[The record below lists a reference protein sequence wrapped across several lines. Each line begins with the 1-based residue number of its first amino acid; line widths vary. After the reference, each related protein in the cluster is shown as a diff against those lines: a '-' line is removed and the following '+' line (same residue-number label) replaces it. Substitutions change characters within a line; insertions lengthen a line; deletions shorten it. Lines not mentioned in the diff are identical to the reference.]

1 MASTDTSTA
10 SSQISV
16 APEDH
21 KRTVDDAFLN
31 RLKSLV
37 DRLRLENATLKKSL
51 DVERSEIRAMKALHD
66 SALRNIKTEQKK
78 REEFLEKQLRTV
90 NKSDRLADD
99 NQLGNSRMV
108 ELKKLSTEIQ
118 SLKSANKGLQ
128 EKLKVAQAAECA
140 RAAELRAQ
148 VAKHAALEQ
157 AARRDARAQCHKL
170 LEEIKSKERV
180 IIQLRREAA
189 RTAALQNDQTQRM
202 EGGANE
208 TGRKLRVDQG
218 KEKNNREDL
227 KTDIQHRKE
236 TFYREAPS
244 DEDSAVSSAPPSLS
258 PQPLNDMWS
267 CGQCRSAAERAAAS
281 ARECTRLADAL
292 RDARDQIELME
303 FRLLE
308 LEDAHPDKGARDN
321 LTDSD
326 SGCVS
331 PGSRIKDSA
340 SPELKR
346 MDSGYKSP
354 HAPSSPCNPRR
365 QLGTPHDDF
374 KDDFAKAQV
383 LADILDRNS
392 ETSDSLKSNPVKDH
406 LEQMIL
412 NAASTEDRTCLEQVL
427 MLLYNLQ
434 TLSSSVSEDDCYQ
447 VKPRRICDLKQKSEI
462 DIPSHKTQKAI
473 ATVTPYQQKGYKCE
487 SLESLCSD
495 ERKPSNIL
503 QESGI
508 FEGVETETKCT
519 QTDVNDSF
527 ECSGELNTEIQRLNS
542 IREKLERQGVRNR
555 TLNTKDDGDGLECRC
570 VKLGK
575 KHKQYYERRLK
586 FLEGKISI
594 YEAAEDVKQ
603 AKLAERLQKEF
614 QLENR
619 LQDLESQ
626 LLELQEKYERLE
638 EDCCELEEIENDTR
652 LHWQQLEMDYEL
664 CSAQLRDMTEQR
676 ECSRAQAE
684 RLMAELSKRECSLK
698 ARENELLTR
707 LDKLEKAVPALIAWN
722 VIRAIGAN
730 VGPAEQRTLKCRMIP
745 YSDNTKTF
753 IQQVRQEASKPCGC
767 GTLVAYN
774 NINTEETPSVKLLE
788 QKITKLMAE
797 KKEIES
803 SSEKMKQ
810 RLEQKV
816 KVLEEE
822 LETIRRQMKATECGA
837 AVKKHML
844 EDQIVKI
851 EHEIDKEKENETQPV
866 DPIMGSKLKALL
878 ISEQELKTRIG
889 ELERRETAYLEMLTQ
904 ADDMW
909 AEMEGGYKKKIEESQ
924 VAKTQLK
931 TKVKKLE
938 SERDHWKK
946 CFEPLK
952 KKLKE
957 IEESE
962 SGLRIAL
969 EKAER
974 DANALKTQNTNL
986 VAMFGKADA
995 EAKKSEAALKTLDA
1009 KFKKEVEQLRRLNKQ
1024 MDADFNSHK
1033 ETSKKTELCYLN
1045 DLDCMKKELNRASKN
1060 NQDLEV
1066 TNSELKEEVESLEK
1080 QLALTQK
1087 ALTQCKR
1094 KCDEKIK
1101 TLSHELSIKTEE
1113 LEEMRSESMRQ
1124 SYHASRVEL
1133 QPERTEYID
1142 EGYSV
1147 YTAVPK
1153 KTDYGRMHHSMS
1165 YITSDARCSCPSMRS
1180 QLVSQLIEDLFDRIH
1195 NTVDEDLTRL
1205 CKEIA
1210 PPSGR
1215 EVTVEA
1221 KAKITNYLLM
1231 AISKEL
1237 VRSIGDADA
1246 KTDTEE
1252 WQRAVSS
1259 MTYSVGGYSGG
1270 DSRGEFSSLRLA
1282 GNAGVLHGAA
1292 RLASVSCACA
1302 AARLCAAM
1310 PDIADSVK
1318 LCQEEVLDHGDV
1330 KIMEEQLANAIESI
1344 VNCPSC
1350 ALGTNA
1356 IVWSTDV

>member
-1 MASTDTSTA
+1 MASTDTSTS
-10 SSQISV
+10 SSQVSAV
-16 APEDH
+16 VSEEH
-21 KRTVDDAFLN
+21 KRTVDEAFLN

-37 DRLRLENATLKKSL
+37 ERLRLDNATLKKSL
-51 DVERSEIRAMKALHD
+51 DIERSEVRALKAQHE
-66 SALRNIKTEQKK
+66 STLRNLKTEYKK
-78 REEFLEKQLRTV
+78 KEEFLEKQLRTV
-90 NKSDRLADD
+90 PKPEKVSEEIQSCNRLI
-99 NQLGNSRMV
+99 
-108 ELKKLSTEIQ
+108 EIKKLTTEIQ

-128 EKLKVAQAAECA
+128 EKLKVAQSAECA

-148 VAKHAALEQ
+148 AAKHAALEQ
-157 AARRDARAQCHKL
+157 AARKDARAQCHKL

-189 RTAALQNDQTQRM
+189 RTAASHQNDQTHKM
-202 EGGANE
+202 ECGTSE
-208 TGRKLRVDQG
+208 LSRKLRVDQG
-218 KEKNNREDL
+218 KEKTNREDL

-236 TFYREAPS
+236 TFYREPPS
-244 DEDSAVSSAPPSLS
+244 DEDSAVSSAPASLS

-267 CGQCRSAAERAAAS
+267 CGQCRATAERASAA
-281 ARECTRLADAL
+281 ARECTRLADEL
-292 RDARDQIELME
+292 RDARDQLELME
-303 FRLLE
+303 FRVLE
-308 LEDAHPDKGARDN
+308 LEDAHPNKGARDN

-354 HAPSSPCNPRR
+354 HTPSSPCNIRR
-365 QLGTPHDDF
+365 HLGTPHDDF
-374 KDDFAKAQV
+374 KEDFAKAQV

-392 ETSDSLKSNPVKDH
+392 ENSDSLKSNPVKEH

-412 NAASTEDRTCLEQVL
+412 NAASAEDRSCLEQVL
-427 MLLYNLQ
+427 MLLYNFQ
-434 TLSSSVSEDDCYQ
+434 ALSSSVSEDECYQ
-447 VKPRRICDLKQKSEI
+447 TKPKRICDLKPKSET

-473 ATVTPYQQKGYKCE
+473 ATVTPYQQKGLKCE
-487 SLESLCSD
+487 SLESLCSE
-495 ERKPSNIL
+495 ERKPNNIL

-508 FEGVETETKCT
+508 FEGVETESKST
-519 QTDVNDSF
+519 QTDVNESF
-527 ECSGELNTEIQRLNS
+527 ECTGELNTEIQRLNS

-555 TLNTKDDGDGLECRC
+555 TLTSKDDGDSLECRC

-594 YEAAEDVKQ
+594 YEAAQDVKES
-603 AKLAERLQKEF
+603 KLAQRLQKEF
-614 QLENR
+614 LLENR
-619 LQDLESQ
+619 IQDLESQ
-626 LLELQEKYERLE
+626 LLVLQDKYERLE
-638 EDCCELEEIENDTR
+638 EECCELEEIENDTR

-684 RLMAELSKRECSLK
+684 RLMAELSKRECALK
-698 ARENELLTR
+698 TRENELLTR

-722 VIRAIGAN
+722 VVQTIGASLSS
-730 VGPAEQRTLKCRMIP
+730 GGQRILMNRMCP
-745 YSDNTKTF
+745 YSQDTKAF
-753 IQQVRQEASKPCGC
+753 ISQVKQESHKDQTCGA
-767 GTLVAYN
+767 LVAWN
-774 NINTEETPSVKLLE
+774 DINTSPAPSVMELQQQIRQL
-788 QKITKLMAE
+788 IGE
-797 KKEIES
+797 KKQIE
-803 SSEKMKQ
+803 EQ
-810 RLEQKV
+810 TAQLRNTLEARV
-816 KVLEEE
+816 KDLEEE
-822 LETIRRQMKATECGA
+822 LETAKRQVAATVCGA
-837 AVKKHML
+837 EVKK
-844 EDQIVKI
+844 EKI
-851 EHEIDKEKENETQPV
+851 EEKIQEIEEKIKKEKEDEQLPV
-866 DPIMGSKLKALL
+866 DPAMGSKIRALL
-878 ISEQELKTRIG
+878 ISEQELKNRVA

-909 AEMEGGYKKKIEESQ
+909 AEMEGGYKKKIEDSQ
-924 VAKTQLK
+924 AMETQLK
-931 TKVKKLE
+931 GKVKKLE

-946 CFEPLK
+946 SLEPLK

-957 IEESE
+957 VEESE
-962 SGLRIAL
+962 SGMRVAL

-974 DANALKTQNTNL
+974 DTQVLKTQNSNL
-986 VAMFGKADA
+986 AAMFSKADA
-995 EAKKSEAALKTLDA
+995 EAKKSEAAFKTLDA
-1009 KFKKEVEQLRRLNKQ
+1009 KFKKEIEQLRKVNRQLDDDLKSQ
-1024 MDADFNSHK
+1024 K
-1033 ETSKKTELCYLN
+1033 EFSKKTEMTFMG
-1045 DLDCMKKELNRASKN
+1045 DLECIRRELNRTCKN
-1060 NQDLEV
+1060 NQELEV

-1094 KCDEKIK
+1094 KCDEKLK
-1101 TLSHELSIKTEE
+1101 TISHELSIKTEE

-1124 SYHASRVEL
+1124 TYHASRVEL
-1133 QPERTEYID
+1133 KPERTEYVD
-1142 EGYSV
+1142 EGYSI

-1153 KTDYGRMHHSMS
+1153 KVDYGRMHHSMS
-1165 YITSDARCSCPSMRS
+1165 YITSDSRCSCPSMRS
-1180 QLVSQLIEDLFDRIH
+1180 QLVSQLIEDLFERIH
-1195 NTVDEDLTRL
+1195 NTVDDDLTKL
-1205 CKEIA
+1205 CEEIS
-1210 PPSGR
+1210 PLGR
-1215 EVTVEA
+1215 DVTVET

-1259 MTYSVGGYSGG
+1259 VTYASGG
-1270 DSRGEFSSLRLA
+1270 SSASDAGAA
-1282 GNAGVLHGAA
+1282 GNAGVVRGAA
-1292 RLASVSCACA
+1292 RLASVACACA
-1302 AARLCAAM
+1302 AARLCAAL
-1310 PDIADSVK
+1310 PSLADAVNV
-1318 LCQEEVLDHGDV
+1318 CQQEVLDHGDV

>member
-1 MASTDTSTA
+1 MASTDTSTT
-10 SSQISV
+10 SSQISAV
-16 APEDH
+16 AAEEH
-21 KRTVDDAFLN
+21 KRTVDEAFLN
-31 RLKSLV
+31 KMKGLV
-37 DRLRLENATLKKSL
+37 ERLRLENATLKKSL
-51 DVERSEIRAMKALHD
+51 DIERSEVRALKARNE
-66 SALRNIKTEQKK
+66 STLRNLKTEHRKK
-78 REEFLEKQLRTV
+78 EEFLEKQLRTPRTD
-90 NKSDRLADD
+90 KPSD
-99 NQLGNSRMV
+99 NVQLNESKLV
-108 ELKKLSTEIQ
+108 ELKKLTIEIQ

-148 VAKHAALEQ
+148 AAKHSALEQ

-180 IIQLRREAA
+180 ILQLKREAA
-189 RTAALQNDQTQRM
+189 RTTVLQQNDQTQRM
-202 EGGANE
+202 DCGANE
-208 TGRKLRVDQG
+208 LGRKLRVDQEKG
-218 KEKNNREDL
+218 KTNRENL

-244 DEDSAVSSAPPSLS
+244 DEDSAVSSAPASLS
-258 PQPLNDMWS
+258 PQPLSDMWS
-267 CGQCRSAAERAAAS
+267 CGQCRSSAERASSA

-292 RDARDQIELME
+292 RDARDQLELME

-308 LEDAHPDKGARDN
+308 LEDAHPDKGPRDN

-365 QLGTPHDDF
+365 HLGTPHDDF
-374 KDDFAKAQV
+374 KEDFARAQV
-383 LADILDRNS
+383 LADILDKNS
-392 ETSDSLKSNPVKDH
+392 ETTNDSLKSNPVKEH

-412 NAASTEDRTCLEQVL
+412 NAASAEDRACLEQVL

-434 TLSSSVSEDDCYQ
+434 ALSSSVSEDECFQ
-447 VKPRRICDLKQKSEI
+447 AKPRKICDLRNKL
-462 DIPSHKTQKAI
+462 DTDKTQKAI

-487 SLESLCSD
+487 SLESLCSE
-495 ERKPSNIL
+495 ERKPSNVL

-508 FEGVETETKCT
+508 FEGVETESKST
-519 QTDVNDSF
+519 QTDVNESF

-555 TLNTKDDGDGLECRC
+555 TLSTKEDGDGLECRC

-594 YEAAEDVKQ
+594 YEAAQDVKE
-603 AKLAERLQKEF
+603 AKLAQRLQKEF
-614 QLENR
+614 LLENR
-619 LQDLESQ
+619 IQELESQ
-626 LLELQEKYERLE
+626 LSELQDKYERLE

-684 RLMAELSKRECSLK
+684 RLMAELTSKELALK
-698 ARENELLTR
+698 ARERDLLTR
-707 LDKLEKAVPALIAWN
+707 LRKLEKAVPALIAWN
-722 VIRAIGAN
+722 VVQALGAELPFGGKTCLLYRMGGYSEN
-730 VGPAEQRTLKCRMIP
+730 TRGFLAEMRRESEEQKKAGALTVYANPKVLQQTSAREEELQKQVTKLICERRT
-745 YSDNTKTF
+745 
-753 IQQVRQEASKPCGC
+753 VE
-767 GTLVAYN
+767 
-774 NINTEETPSVKLLE
+774 EET
-788 QKITKLMAE
+788 QKIKQKLEA
-797 KKEIES
+797 
-803 SSEKMKQ
+803 
-810 RLEQKV
+810 KV
-816 KVLEEE
+816 AQLEEE
-822 LETIRRQMKATECGA
+822 LETSRRQIKA
-837 AVKKHML
+837 AVSGGQVKK
-844 EDQIVKI
+844 ERIEEKI
-851 EHEIDKEKENETQPV
+851 ASIETELGKSKQSKEAANTPA
-866 DPIMGSKLKALL
+866 DAAMGMKIRALQL
-878 ISEQELKTRIG
+878 SEQELKSRVA
-889 ELERRETAYLEMLTQ
+889 ELERREAAYLEMLTQ

-909 AEMEGGYKKKIEESQ
+909 AEMEGGYKKKIQDSQFVES
-924 VAKTQLK
+924 TLK
-931 TKVKKLE
+931 GKLKKVE
-938 SERDHWKK
+938 SERDMYKQNI
-946 CFEPLK
+946 EPLK
-952 KKLKE
+952 KKLRTA
-957 IEESE
+957 EESE
-962 SGLRIAL
+962 SGIRIAL
-969 EKAER
+969 EKANR
-974 DANALKTQNTNL
+974 DGVMLSEKNKSLSIDLK
-986 VAMFGKADA
+986 KAEE
-995 EAKKSEAALKTLDA
+995 EAKKAELAFKALEA
-1009 KFKKEVEQLRRLNKQ
+1009 KFKKELEQLRKVNRQLDEEVKVQ
-1024 MDADFNSHK
+1024 QQTVMRTEVCFMGDL
-1033 ETSKKTELCYLN
+1033 ETIR
-1045 DLDCMKKELNRASKN
+1045 KELTRANKC

-1113 LEEMRSESMRQ
+1113 LEELRSETMRQ
-1124 SYHASRVEL
+1124 SFHASRVEL
-1133 QPERTEYID
+1133 KPDRTEYID

-1165 YITSDARCSCPSMRS
+1165 YITSESRCSCPSMRS
-1180 QLVSQLIEDLFDRIH
+1180 QLVGQLIEDLFERVH
-1195 NTVDEDLTRL
+1195 NTVDDDLTRL
-1205 CKEIA
+1205 CNDINLI
-1210 PPSGR
+1210 SSR
-1215 EVTVEA
+1215 EVTA
-1221 KAKITNYLLM
+1221 DTKAKITNYLLM

-1252 WQRAVSS
+1252 WQRAASS
-1259 MTYSVGGYSGG
+1259 MSYGAGG
-1270 DSRGEFSSLRLA
+1270 LAAAAAAA
-1282 GNAGVLHGAA
+1282 GNAGVVAGAA

-1302 AARLCAAM
+1302 AARLAAQR
-1310 PDIADSVK
+1310 PDLAAAVK

>member
-1 MASTDTSTA
+1 MD
-10 SSQISV
+10 
-16 APEDH
+16 
-21 KRTVDDAFLN
+21 
-31 RLKSLV
+31 
-37 DRLRLENATLKKSL
+37 
-51 DVERSEIRAMKALHD
+51 
-66 SALRNIKTEQKK
+66 
-78 REEFLEKQLRTV
+78 
-90 NKSDRLADD
+90 
-99 NQLGNSRMV
+99 
-108 ELKKLSTEIQ
+108 
-118 SLKSANKGLQ
+118 
-128 EKLKVAQAAECA
+128 C
-140 RAAELRAQ
+140 
-148 VAKHAALEQ
+148 
-157 AARRDARAQCHKL
+157 
-170 LEEIKSKERV
+170 
-180 IIQLRREAA
+180 
-189 RTAALQNDQTQRM
+189 
-202 EGGANE
+202 GANE
-208 TGRKLRVDQG
+208 LGRKLRIDQG
-218 KEKNNREDL
+218 KDKSNREDL

-244 DEDSAVSSAPPSLS
+244 DEDSAVSSAPASLS

-267 CGQCRSAAERAAAS
+267 CGQCRSSAERASAA

-292 RDARDQIELME
+292 RDARDQLELME

-365 QLGTPHDDF
+365 HLGTPHDDF
-374 KDDFAKAQV
+374 KEDFARAQV
-383 LADILDRNS
+383 LADILDKNS
-392 ETSDSLKSNPVKDH
+392 ETTSDSLKSNPVKEH

-412 NAASTEDRTCLEQVL
+412 NAASAEDRACLEQVL

-434 TLSSSVSEDDCYQ
+434 ALSSSVSEDECYQ
-447 VKPRRICDLKQKSEI
+447 AKPRKICDLRFKQET
-462 DIPSHKTQKAI
+462 DISQKTQKAI

-487 SLESLCSD
+487 SLESLCSE

-508 FEGVETETKCT
+508 FEGVETESKST

-555 TLNTKDDGDGLECRC
+555 TLSTKEDGDGLECRC

-594 YEAAEDVKQ
+594 YEAAQDIKE
-603 AKLAERLQKEF
+603 AKLAQRLQKEF
-614 QLENR
+614 LLENR
-619 LQDLESQ
+619 IQELESQ
-626 LLELQEKYERLE
+626 LSELQDKYERLE

-684 RLMAELSKRECSLK
+684 RLMGELKNREVALR

-707 LDKLEKAVPALIAWN
+707 LEKLEKAVPALIAWN
-722 VIRAIGAN
+722 VVQVVGGDLSHGGKRALMNRMSGYSQDTREVINQIRKEKQQHERCGA
-730 VGPAEQRTLKCRMIP
+730 
-745 YSDNTKTF
+745 
-753 IQQVRQEASKPCGC
+753 
-767 GTLVAYN
+767 LVAWN
-774 NINTEETPSVKLLE
+774 DIRCCTTSTVKELE
-788 QKITKLMAE
+788 QQITKLIAE
-797 KKEIES
+797 KHQIESRTKEIKEQL
-803 SSEKMKQ
+803 EKRIK
-810 RLEQKV
+810 E
-816 KVLEEE
+816 LEEE
-822 LETIRRQMKATECGA
+822 LETTQRQMTAAVCGA
-837 AVKKHML
+837 ECKK
-844 EDQIVKI
+844 EKI
-851 EHEIDKEKENETQPV
+851 EEQINEIEKQMRGESENENDEPA
-866 DPIMGSKLKALL
+866 DLEMGSKIRMLLENEQDLKNRV
-878 ISEQELKTRIG
+878 S
-889 ELERRETAYLEMLTQ
+889 ELERREAAYLEMLTQ

-909 AEMEGGYKKKIEESQ
+909 AEMEGGYKKKIQESQ
-924 VAKTQLK
+924 STETQLK
-931 TKVKKLE
+931 GKVKKLE
-938 SERDHWKK
+938 TERDQWKK
-946 CFEPLK
+946 CIEPMK
-952 KKLKE
+952 RKLRE
-957 IEESE
+957 VEESE

-974 DANALKTQNTNL
+974 DAKSLKEQNTNL
-986 VAMFGKADA
+986 VDLYSKADA
-995 EAKKSEAALKTLDA
+995 ESRKSEAALRVLDM
-1009 KFKKEVEQLRRLNKQ
+1009 KFKKEIDQLRKVNKSL
-1024 MDADFNSHK
+1024 DEDLKAHK
-1033 ETSKKTELCYLN
+1033 ETSKKTEMGFLG
-1045 DLDCMKKELNRASKN
+1045 DLESIRKELTRACKN
-1060 NQDLEV
+1060 SQDLEV

-1113 LEEMRSESMRQ
+1113 LEELRSETMRQ
-1124 SYHASRVEL
+1124 SFHASRVEL
-1133 QPERTEYID
+1133 KPDRTEYID

-1165 YITSDARCSCPSMRS
+1165 YITSESRCSCPSMRS
-1180 QLVSQLIEDLFDRIH
+1180 QLVGQLIEDLFERVH
-1195 NTVDEDLTRL
+1195 NTVDDDLSRL
-1205 CKEIA
+1205 CNEI
-1210 PPSGR
+1210 SLSNSR
-1215 EVTVEA
+1215 DVNVET

-1252 WQRAVSS
+1252 WQRAASS
-1259 MTYSVGGYSGG
+1259 MSYSVPAYCSNTM
-1270 DSRGEFSSLRLA
+1270 SA
-1282 GNAGVLHGAA
+1282 VGNERVVAGAA
-1292 RLASVSCACA
+1292 RLASVTCACA
-1302 AARLCAAM
+1302 AARLAAAR
-1310 PDIADSVK
+1310 PDLAHAVK

>member
-1 MASTDTSTA
+1 MASTDTST
-10 SSQISV
+10 SSTITAV
-16 APEDH
+16 AEDH
-21 KRTVDDAFLN
+21 KRIVDEAFLN
-31 RLKSLV
+31 KLKGLV
-37 DRLRLENATLKKSL
+37 ERLRLDNATLKKSL
-51 DVERSEIRAMKALHD
+51 DVERSEVRALKARHESTIRNL
-66 SALRNIKTEQKK
+66 KTEFKK
-78 REEFLEKQLRTV
+78 KEDYLEKQLRTGTKPDT
-90 NKSDRLADD
+90 NYGT
-99 NQLGNSRMV
+99 NIGNSKLV
-108 ELKKLSTEIQ
+108 ELKRLATEIQ

-148 VAKHAALEQ
+148 VAKHTALEQ

-189 RTAALQNDQTQRM
+189 KAATQQSDQAQRM
-202 EGGANE
+202 ECGTTE
-208 TGRKLRVDQG
+208 ICRKLRGDQG
-218 KEKNNREDL
+218 KDKSNREDL

-244 DEDSAVSSAPPSLS
+244 DEDSAVSSAPASLS

-267 CGQCRSAAERAAAS
+267 CGQCRSAGERAAAA

-292 RDARDQIELME
+292 RDARDQLELME

-308 LEDAHPDKGARDN
+308 LEDAGADKGVRDN

-365 QLGTPHDDF
+365 HLTTPHDDF
-374 KDDFAKAQV
+374 KEDFAKAQV

-412 NAASTEDRTCLEQVL
+412 NAASAEDRTCLEQVL
-427 MLLYNLQ
+427 MLLYNFQ
-434 TLSSSVSEDDCYQ
+434 ALSSSVSEDECYQ
-447 VKPRRICDLKQKSEI
+447 TKPKRICDLRLKSET
-462 DIPSHKTQKAI
+462 DILLHKTQKAI

-487 SLESLCSD
+487 SLESLCSE
-495 ERKPSNIL
+495 ERKPNNIL

-508 FEGVETETKCT
+508 FEGIETESKST

-527 ECSGELNTEIQRLNS
+527 ECTGELNTEIQRLNS

-555 TLNTKDDGDGLECRC
+555 TLSTKDDGEGLECSC

-594 YEAAEDVKQ
+594 YEAAQDVKE
-603 AKLAERLQKEF
+603 AKLAQRLQKEF
-614 QLENR
+614 LLENR
-619 LQDLESQ
+619 IQELESQ
-626 LLELQEKYERLE
+626 LTELQDKYERLE
-638 EDCCELEEIENDTR
+638 EECCELEEIENDTR

-664 CSAQLRDMTEQR
+664 CTAQLRDMTEQR

-684 RLMAELSKRECSLK
+684 RLIAELNSREAALK
-698 ARENELLTR
+698 AKENEILAR
-707 LDKLEKAVPALIAWN
+707 LHGLEKAVPALIVWNVMQALGGQFSAGGQRVLLTRMGPFGQDTKSAIAHIRQAKNSGGCNAIVAWN
-722 VIRAIGAN
+722 DMNVSQAPNVRAL
-730 VGPAEQRTLKCRMIP
+730 E
-745 YSDNTKTF
+745 
-753 IQQVRQEASKPCGC
+753 QQVS
-767 GTLVAYN
+767 N
-774 NINTEETPSVKLLE
+774 LL
-788 QKITKLMAE
+788 
-797 KKEIES
+797 
-803 SSEKMKQ
+803 SEKRQIETQTTQIKKSLEARVKQ
-810 RLEQKV
+810 
-816 KVLEEE
+816 LEEE
-822 LETIRRQMKATECGA
+822 LETARRQVAAAMCGA
-837 AVKKHML
+837 EVKK
-844 EDQIVKI
+844 DKI
-851 EHEIDKEKENETQPV
+851 EQKIVELEKKIRNEKEDEQLPA
-866 DPIMGSKLKALL
+866 DPLIAAKLRALVQ
-878 ISEQELKTRIG
+878 SEQELKNRIS

-924 VAKTQLK
+924 ATETQLK
-931 TKVKKLE
+931 GKVKKLE
-938 SERDHWKK
+938 SERDQWKK
-946 CFEPLK
+946 CIEPLK
-952 KKLKE
+952 KKLRE

-962 SGLRIAL
+962 SGMRIAL

-974 DANALKTQNTNL
+974 DTITLKAQNTNL
-986 VAMFGKADA
+986 VAMYGKADA
-995 EAKKSEAALKTLDA
+995 EAKKSEAAFKALDA
-1009 KFKKEVEQLRRLNKQ
+1009 KFKKEIEQLRKMNKQ
-1024 MDADFNSHK
+1024 LDEDLKSHR
-1033 ETSKKTELCYLN
+1033 ELSKKTEVSFMG
-1045 DLDCMKKELNRASKN
+1045 DLEVIRKELTRACKN
-1060 NQDLEV
+1060 NQEMEV

-1101 TLSHELSIKTEE
+1101 TISHELSIKTEE
-1113 LEEMRSESMRQ
+1113 LEELRSETIRQ
-1124 SYHASRVEL
+1124 SYHASRIDL
-1133 QPERTEYID
+1133 KPERTEYVD
-1142 EGYSV
+1142 EGYSI

-1153 KTDYGRMHHSMS
+1153 KTDYSRMHHSMS
-1165 YITSDARCSCPSMRS
+1165 YITSETRCSCPSMRN
-1180 QLVSQLIEDLFDRIH
+1180 QLVSQLIDDLFDRIH
-1195 NTVDEDLTRL
+1195 NSVDEDLTRL
-1205 CKEIA
+1205 CKEIMPA
-1210 PPSGR
+1210 KG
-1215 EVTVEA
+1215 EVTTET
-1221 KAKITNYLLM
+1221 KSKITNYLLM

-1237 VRSIGDADA
+1237 IRSIGDADA

-1259 MTYSVGGYSGG
+1259 MAYSYSTDGRS
-1270 DSRGEFSSLRLA
+1270 DWSVRLCA
-1282 GNAGVLHGAA
+1282 EGNAGVLAGAA

-1302 AARLCAAM
+1302 AARLCAAA
-1310 PDIADSVK
+1310 PDLADSVK
-1318 LCQEEVLDHGDV
+1318 SCQEEVLDHGDV

>member
-1 MASTDTSTA
+1 MASTDTSTT
-10 SSQISV
+10 SSQISAV
-16 APEDH
+16 AAEEH
-21 KRTVDDAFLN
+21 KRTVDEAFLN
-31 RLKSLV
+31 KMKGLV
-37 DRLRLENATLKKSL
+37 ERLRLENATLKKSL
-51 DVERSEIRAMKALHD
+51 DIERSEVRALKARNE
-66 SALRNIKTEQKK
+66 STLRYLKTEHRKK
-78 REEFLEKQLRTV
+78 EEFLEKQLRTPRTD
-90 NKSDRLADD
+90 KPSD
-99 NQLGNSRMV
+99 NVQLNESKLI
-108 ELKKLSTEIQ
+108 ELKKLTIEIQ

-148 VAKHAALEQ
+148 AAKHSALEQ

-180 IIQLRREAA
+180 ILQLKREAA
-189 RTAALQNDQTQRM
+189 RTTASQQNDQTQRM
-202 EGGANE
+202 DCGANE
-208 TGRKLRVDQG
+208 LGRKLRVDQEKG
-218 KEKNNREDL
+218 KTNRENL

-244 DEDSAVSSAPPSLS
+244 DEDSAVSSAPASLS
-258 PQPLNDMWS
+258 PQPLSDMWS
-267 CGQCRSAAERAAAS
+267 CGQCRSSAERASSA

-292 RDARDQIELME
+292 RDARDQLELME

-365 QLGTPHDDF
+365 HLGTPHDDF
-374 KDDFAKAQV
+374 KEDFARAQV
-383 LADILDRNS
+383 LADILDKNS
-392 ETSDSLKSNPVKDH
+392 ETTNDSLKSNPVKEH

-412 NAASTEDRTCLEQVL
+412 NAASAEDRACLEQVL

-434 TLSSSVSEDDCYQ
+434 ALSSSVSEDECFQ
-447 VKPRRICDLKQKSEI
+447 AKPRKICDLRFKQ
-462 DIPSHKTQKAI
+462 DTDKTQKAI

-487 SLESLCSD
+487 SLESLCSE
-495 ERKPSNIL
+495 ERKPSNVL

-508 FEGVETETKCT
+508 FEGVETESKCT

-555 TLNTKDDGDGLECRC
+555 TLSTKEDGDGLECRC

-594 YEAAEDVKQ
+594 YEAAQDVKE
-603 AKLAERLQKEF
+603 AKLAQRLQKEF
-614 QLENR
+614 LLENR
-619 LQDLESQ
+619 IQELESQ
-626 LLELQEKYERLE
+626 LSELQEKYERLE

-676 ECSRAQAE
+676 ELSRAQAE
-684 RLMAELSKRECSLK
+684 RMISELAHKELILK
-698 ARENELLTR
+698 AREKDLLTR
-707 LDKLEKAVPALIAWN
+707 LNKLEKAVPALIAWN
-722 VIRAIGAN
+722 VVNVLGAELTFGGKACLMNRMGGYTENTRAF
-730 VGPAEQRTLKCRMIP
+730 L
-745 YSDNTKTF
+745 
-753 IQQVRQEASKPCGC
+753 
-767 GTLVAYN
+767 
-774 NINTEETPSVKLLE
+774 
-788 QKITKLMAE
+788 
-797 KKEIES
+797 
-803 SSEKMKQ
+803 EKMRRESEEHKRLGAITVYTPNAPIIKQ
-810 RLEQKV
+810 TSPREEALQKQVAMLIGERRTVEEQTQEMKRKLEAKV
-816 KVLEEE
+816 KKLEEE
-822 LETIRRQMKATECGA
+822 LETSKRQLLATICGA
-837 AVKKHML
+837 DVKKERIEEKIASL
-844 EDQIVKI
+844 ESELGRSRQQQQDSGKEPAGKTMDLKI
-851 EHEIDKEKENETQPV
+851 
-866 DPIMGSKLKALL
+866 KALQ
-878 ISEQELKTRIG
+878 ISEQELKNRVS

-909 AEMEGGYKKKIEESQ
+909 AEMEGGYKKKIQESQ
-924 VAKTQLK
+924 FLETTLK
-931 TKVKKLE
+931 TMLKKLE
-938 SERDHWKK
+938 GERDQFKQHL
-946 CFEPLK
+946 EPLK
-952 KKLKE
+952 KKLRLSQE
-957 IEESE
+957 TE

-969 EKAER
+969 EKAGR
-974 DANALKTQNTNL
+974 DGQTLASKNLALQKDL
-986 VAMFGKADA
+986 KRVEE
-995 EAKKSEAALKTLDA
+995 EAKKTEAAFKDLDK
-1009 KFKKEVEQLRRLNKQ
+1009 KFKKELEQLRKMNKELDKEVKVQ
-1024 MDADFNSHK
+1024 K
-1033 ETSKKTELCYLN
+1033 ETVMRTEICYMG
-1045 DLDCMKKELNRASKN
+1045 DLDTIRKELTRTNKC

-1113 LEEMRSESMRQ
+1113 LEELRSETMRQ
-1124 SYHASRVEL
+1124 SFHASRVEL
-1133 QPERTEYID
+1133 KPDRTEYID

-1165 YITSDARCSCPSMRS
+1165 YITSEPRCSCPSMRS
-1180 QLVSQLIEDLFDRIH
+1180 QLVGQLIEDLFERVH
-1195 NTVDEDLTRL
+1195 NTVDDDLTRL
-1205 CKEIA
+1205 CNDINLI
-1210 PPSGR
+1210 SSR
-1215 EVTVEA
+1215 EVTAET

-1252 WQRAVSS
+1252 WQRAASS
-1259 MTYSVGGYSGG
+1259 MSYGAAGLASTAAA
-1270 DSRGEFSSLRLA
+1270 A
-1282 GNAGVLHGAA
+1282 GNAGVVAGAA

-1302 AARLCAAM
+1302 AARLAATR
-1310 PDIADSVK
+1310 PDLAAAVK
-1318 LCQEEVLDHGDV
+1318 MCQEEVLDHGDV

>member
-1 MASTDTSTA
+1 MASTDTSTT
-10 SSQISV
+10 SSQISAV
-16 APEDH
+16 ANEEH
-21 KRTVDDAFLN
+21 KRTVDEAFLN
-31 RLKSLV
+31 KMKGLV
-37 DRLRLENATLKKSL
+37 ERLRLENATLKKSL
-51 DVERSEIRAMKALHD
+51 DIERSEVRALKARNE
-66 SALRNIKTEQKK
+66 STLRNLKTEHRKK
-78 REEFLEKQLRTV
+78 EEFLEKQLRTAKPDKTSDSAQSLD
-90 NKSDRLADD
+90 NKVL
-99 NQLGNSRMV
+99 
-108 ELKKLSTEIQ
+108 EIKKLTIEIQ

-148 VAKHAALEQ
+148 AAKHSALEQ

-180 IIQLRREAA
+180 ILQLKREAA
-189 RTAALQNDQTQRM
+189 RMAVIQQNEQTQRM
-202 EGGANE
+202 DCGANE
-208 TGRKLRVDQG
+208 LGRKLRVDQEKG
-218 KEKNNREDL
+218 KTNREDL

-244 DEDSAVSSAPPSLS
+244 DEDSAVSSAPASLS

-267 CGQCRSAAERAAAS
+267 CGQCRSSAERASAA

-292 RDARDQIELME
+292 RDARDQLELME

-308 LEDAHPDKGARDN
+308 LEDAHPDKGPRDN
-321 LTDSD
+321 LTDTD

-365 QLGTPHDDF
+365 HLGTPHDDF
-374 KDDFAKAQV
+374 KEDFARAQV
-383 LADILDRNS
+383 LADILDKNS
-392 ETSDSLKSNPVKDH
+392 EATSDSLKSNPVKEH

-412 NAASTEDRTCLEQVL
+412 NAASAEDRACLEQVL

-434 TLSSSVSEDDCYQ
+434 TLSSSVSEDECYQ
-447 VKPRRICDLKQKSEI
+447 VKPKKICDLRFKQET
-462 DIPSHKTQKAI
+462 DKTHKAI

-487 SLESLCSD
+487 SLESLCSE

-508 FEGVETETKCT
+508 FEGVETESKST
-519 QTDVNDSF
+519 QTDVNESF

-555 TLNTKDDGDGLECRC
+555 TLSTKEDGDGLECRC

-594 YEAAEDVKQ
+594 YEAAQDVKE
-603 AKLAERLQKEF
+603 AKLAQRLQKEF
-614 QLENR
+614 LLENR
-619 LQDLESQ
+619 IQELETQLSELQD
-626 LLELQEKYERLE
+626 KYERLE

-676 ECSRAQAE
+676 ECSRSQAE
-684 RLMAELSKRECSLK
+684 RLMAELTNRECTLK
-698 ARENELLTR
+698 ARENELRSR
-707 LDKLEKAVPALIAWN
+707 LEKLERAVPALIAWN
-722 VIRAIGAN
+722 VVQAVGADLSCGGKRALI
-730 VGPAEQRTLKCRMIP
+730 TRMSG
-745 YSDNTKTF
+745 YGEDTRKAV
-753 IQQVRQEASKPCGC
+753 QQIRQECRQFGTRCGA
-767 GTLVAYN
+767 LVAWN
-774 NINTEETPSVKLLE
+774 DIATGSTPTEQELQKQVNKLLTEKKRIEGQTEETKKKLE
-788 QKITKLMAE
+788 MRVQE
-797 KKEIES
+797 
-803 SSEKMKQ
+803 
-810 RLEQKV
+810 
-816 KVLEEE
+816 LEEE
-822 LETIRRQMKATECGA
+822 LETAKRQIAATVCGGEA
-837 AVKKHML
+837 KK
-844 EDQIVKI
+844 EKI
-851 EHEIDKEKENETQPV
+851 EEQISDLEVQLRKDQETGKQPA
-866 DPIMGSKLKALL
+866 DPAMGTKIRALL
-878 ISEQELKTRIG
+878 ISEQELKNRVS
-889 ELERRETAYLEMLTQ
+889 ELERREAAYLEMLTQ

-909 AEMEGGYKKKIEESQ
+909 AEMEGGYKKRIQESQ
-924 VAKTQLK
+924 TMEATLK
-931 TKVKKLE
+931 NKVQKVE
-938 SERDHWKK
+938 TERDHYRR

-957 IEESE
+957 VEESE
-962 SGLRIAL
+962 SGMRIAL

-974 DANALKTQNTNL
+974 DAKHLKDQNTTL
-986 VAMFGKADA
+986 HSELKKA
-995 EAKKSEAALKTLDA
+995 EAEVRKSETAFKTLDA
-1009 KFKKEVEQLRRLNKQ
+1009 KFKKEIEHLRKLNKNL
-1024 MDADFNSHK
+1024 DTDLKSHK
-1033 ETSKKTELCYLN
+1033 ESAKRSEKN
-1045 DLDCMKKELNRASKN
+1045 FIGDLESIRKELARAYKN
-1060 NQDLEV
+1060 NQELEV

-1094 KCDEKIK
+1094 KCDEKVK

-1124 SYHASRVEL
+1124 SFHASRVEL
-1133 QPERTEYID
+1133 KPDRTEYID

-1165 YITSDARCSCPSMRS
+1165 YITSESRCSCPAMRT
-1180 QLVSQLIEDLFDRIH
+1180 QLVGQLIEDLFERVH
-1195 NTVDEDLTRL
+1195 NTVDDDLTRL
-1205 CKEIA
+1205 CNDI
-1210 PPSGR
+1210 SLIHSR
-1215 EVTVEA
+1215 EVNAET

-1252 WQRAVSS
+1252 WRCGASPLSQASAQLSCPAPRASNA
-1259 MTYSVGGYSGG
+1259 SV
-1270 DSRGEFSSLRLA
+1270 LA
-1282 GNAGVLHGAA
+1282 GAE

-1302 AARLCAAM
+1302 AARLAARR
-1310 PDIADSVK
+1310 PDLASAVK
-1318 LCQEEVLDHGDV
+1318 RCQEEVLDHGDV

>member
-1 MASTDTSTA
+1 MAA
-10 SSQISV
+10 
-16 APEDH
+16 ENH
-21 KRTVDDAFLN
+21 KRTVDEAFLN
-31 RLKSLV
+31 KLKGLV
-37 DRLRLENATLKKSL
+37 ERLRLDNATLKKSL
-51 DVERSEIRAMKALHD
+51 DVERSEVRALKARHD
-66 SALRNIKTEQKK
+66 STLRNLKTEFRKK
-78 REEFLEKQLRTV
+78 EEFLDKQLRTV
-90 NKSDRLADD
+90 KPDRLSEDA
-99 NQLGNSRMV
+99 QSNSRLV
-108 ELKKLSTEIQ
+108 DIKKLTTEIQ

-128 EKLKVAQAAECA
+128 EKLKVAQAAESA

-148 VAKHAALEQ
+148 VARHAAMER
-157 AARRDARAQCHKL
+157 AARHDSRAHCHQL

-180 IIQLRREAA
+180 IIQLKRTSASAA
-189 RTAALQNDQTQRM
+189 HHTDQAQRM
-202 EGGANE
+202 ECGSNE
-208 TGRKLRVDQG
+208 LSRKLRVDQG
-218 KEKNNREDL
+218 KEKSNREGL

-244 DEDSAVSSAPPSLS
+244 DEDSAVSSAPASLS
-258 PQPLNDMWS
+258 PQPLTDMWS
-267 CGQCRSAAERAAAS
+267 CGNCRVTAERANAS
-281 ARECTRLADAL
+281 VRECSRLADAL

-365 QLGTPHDDF
+365 HLGTSHDDF
-374 KDDFAKAQV
+374 KEDFAKAQV

-392 ETSDSLKSNPVKDH
+392 ETSDSLKSNPVKEH

-412 NAASTEDRTCLEQVL
+412 NAASAEDRSCLEQVM

-434 TLSSSVSEDDCYQ
+434 ALSSSVSEDECFQ
-447 VKPRRICDLKQKSEI
+447 AKPRRICDLRTKLET
-462 DIPSHKTQKAI
+462 DIPSHKTHKAI

-487 SLESLCSD
+487 SLESLCGD
-495 ERKPSNIL
+495 DRKPISVL

-508 FEGVETETKCT
+508 FEGVETETKET
-519 QTDVNDSF
+519 QTEVNESF

-542 IREKLERQGVRNR
+542 IREKLERQGVRHK
-555 TLNTKDDGDGLECRC
+555 TLSPKEDSEGLECRC

-594 YEAAEDVKQ
+594 YEAAQDVKE
-603 AKLAERLQKEF
+603 AKLAQRLQKEF
-614 QLENR
+614 LLENR
-619 LQDLESQ
+619 IQELESQ
-626 LLELQEKYERLE
+626 LSELQDKYERLE
-638 EDCCELEEIENDTR
+638 EECCELEEIENDTR

-684 RLMAELSKRECSLK
+684 RLMAELASREQHLK
-698 ARENELLTR
+698 MRESELKSR
-707 LDKLEKAVPALIAWN
+707 LNKLEKAVPALIAWN
-722 VIRAIGAN
+722 VVQVVGAKISY
-730 VGPAEQRTLKCRMIP
+730 VEQRALMNRLGPYGPDTKALIAQIKEESQARNQMSIKCDVIVAWAETDSDAPGP
-745 YSDNTKTF
+745 YSREL
-753 IQQVRQEASKPCGC
+753 QLQVTQ
-767 GTLVAYN
+767 
-774 NINTEETPSVKLLE
+774 LLS
-788 QKITKLMAE
+788 E
-797 KKEIES
+797 KKQIEEQTS
-803 SSEKMKQ
+803 QNIKK
-810 RLEQKV
+810 LENKIDQLV
-816 KVLEEE
+816 DE
-822 LETIRRQMKATECGA
+822 LETAKRQIAAAISGA
-837 AVKKHML
+837 HVQKDMIEEKIVELETKLKHER
-844 EDQIVKI
+844 ED
-851 EHEIDKEKENETQPV
+851 DKLPA
-866 DPIMGSKLKALL
+866 DPSMGSKIRALL
-878 ISEQELKTRIG
+878 ISENELKARVA

-909 AEMEGGYKKKIEESQ
+909 AEMEGGYKKKIEESN
-924 VAKTQLK
+924 KMENQLK
-931 TKVKKLE
+931 VKIENLQ
-938 SERDHWKK
+938 SERDQFRKSV
-946 CFEPLK
+946 EPIRQRLR
-952 KKLKE
+952 E
-957 IEESE
+957 SEESN
-962 SGLRIAL
+962 SVVRISL

-974 DANALKTQNTNL
+974 DVKSLKVENSNL
-986 VAMFGKADA
+986 SGLFERADA
-995 EAKKSEAALKTLDA
+995 DARKSEAALKTLDA
-1009 KFKKEVEQLRRLNKQ
+1009 KFKSEIDQLRKVNKKL
-1024 MDADFNSHK
+1024 D
-1033 ETSKKTELCYLN
+1033 N
-1045 DLDCMKKELNRASKN
+1045 DLKAQRDINKKSEMTFMGDLDTIRKELNRCCKN
-1060 NQDLEV
+1060 NQEMEV

-1087 ALTQCKR
+1087 ALSQCKR

-1113 LEEMRSESMRQ
+1113 LEELRSETMRQ

-1133 QPERTEYID
+1133 QPERTEYVD
-1142 EGYSV
+1142 EGYSI

-1165 YITSDARCSCPSMRS
+1165 YITSDTRCSCPSMRS
-1180 QLVSQLIEDLFDRIH
+1180 HLVGQLIEDLFDRIH
-1195 NTVDEDLTRL
+1195 NTVDDDLSRL
-1205 CKEIA
+1205 CNEIA
-1210 PPSGR
+1210 SVNSR
-1215 EVTVEA
+1215 DVTYET

-1259 MTYSVGGYSGG
+1259 MTYTMPGFGYDASSTG
-1270 DSRGEFSSLRLA
+1270 DSLSLRLA
-1282 GNAGVLHGAA
+1282 GNAGVVRGAA

-1302 AARLCAAM
+1302 AARLCAAR
-1310 PDIADSVK
+1310 PDLADSVK
-1318 LCQEEVLDHGDV
+1318 SCQEEVLDHGDV

>member
-1 MASTDTSTA
+1 MASTDTSTT
-10 SSQISV
+10 SSQISAV
-16 APEDH
+16 PAEEH
-21 KRTVDDAFLN
+21 KRTVDEAFLN
-31 RLKSLV
+31 KMKGLV
-37 DRLRLENATLKKSL
+37 ERLRLENMTLKKSL
-51 DVERSEIRAMKALHD
+51 DIERSEVRALKARHE
-66 SALRNIKTEQKK
+66 STLRNLKTEYKK
-78 REEFLEKQLRTV
+78 KEEVLEKQLRT
-90 NKSDRLADD
+90 NKPDRTTDTT
-99 NQLGNSRMV
+99 QLNENRLL
-108 ELKKLSTEIQ
+108 ELKKLTIEIQ

-128 EKLKVAQAAECA
+128 QKLKVAQSAECD

-148 VAKHAALEQ
+148 VAKHAALEH

-180 IIQLRREAA
+180 ILQLKREVA
-189 RTAALQNDQTQRM
+189 RTVIVQQNDQTQRM
-202 EGGANE
+202 DSGANE
-208 TGRKLRVDQG
+208 IGRKLRIDQG
-218 KEKNNREDL
+218 KDKSNREDL

-244 DEDSAVSSAPPSLS
+244 DEDSAVSSAPASLS
-258 PQPLNDMWS
+258 PQPINDMWS
-267 CGQCRSAAERAAAS
+267 CGQCRLSAERASAA

-292 RDARDQIELME
+292 RDARDQLELME

-354 HAPSSPCNPRR
+354 QTPGSPCNPRR
-365 QLGTPHDDF
+365 HLGTPHDDF
-374 KDDFAKAQV
+374 KEDFARAQV
-383 LADILDRNS
+383 LADILDKNS
-392 ETSDSLKSNPVKDH
+392 ETSDSLKSNPVKEH

-412 NAASTEDRTCLEQVL
+412 NAASAEDRSCLEQVL

-434 TLSSSVSEDDCYQ
+434 ALSSSVSEDECYQ
-447 VKPRRICDLKQKSEI
+447 VKPKRICDLRFKQDPEI
-462 DIPSHKTQKAI
+462 SQKTQKAV

-487 SLESLCSD
+487 SLESLCSE
-495 ERKPSNIL
+495 ERKPNNVL

-508 FEGVETETKCT
+508 FEGIETETKST
-519 QTDVNDSF
+519 QTDVNDAF

-555 TLNTKDDGDGLECRC
+555 TLNNKDDGDGLECRC

-594 YEAAEDVKQ
+594 YEAAQDVKE
-603 AKLAERLQKEF
+603 AKLAQRLQKEF
-614 QLENR
+614 LLENR
-619 LQDLESQ
+619 IQELESQ
-626 LLELQEKYERLE
+626 LLDLQEKYERLE

-684 RLMAELSKRECSLK
+684 RLMSELKNREVVLK
-698 ARENELLTR
+698 VREKELKTR
-707 LDKLEKAVPALIAWN
+707 LEKLEKAVPALIAWN
-722 VIRAIGAN
+722 VVNVVGAN
-730 VGPAEQRTLKCRMIP
+730 LSVGGKRALIERLGGYSHNPRQLVTQIKLESQHSERCGAVVAWNDINTTSTTPTIAALEKQIISLLKEKEHIE
-745 YSDNTKTF
+745 SKTR
-753 IQQVRQEASKPCGC
+753 QTQEA
-767 GTLVAYN
+767 
-774 NINTEETPSVKLLE
+774 LE
-788 QKITKLMAE
+788 RRI
-797 KKEIES
+797 KE
-803 SSEKMKQ
+803 
-810 RLEQKV
+810 
-816 KVLEEE
+816 LEEE
-822 LETIRRQMKATECGA
+822 VETTKRQITVAISGGET
-837 AVKKHML
+837 KK
-844 EDQIVKI
+844 DKI
-851 EHEIDKEKENETQPV
+851 EEKINEIEKVLRSEHENEGIPV
-866 DPIMGSKLKALL
+866 DVIMGSKVRALL
-878 ISEQELKTRIG
+878 INEQELKNRVA
-889 ELERRETAYLEMLTQ
+889 ELERREAAYLEMLTQ

-909 AEMEGGYKKKIEESQ
+909 AEMEGGYKKKIQESQ
-924 VAKTQLK
+924 ATETKLK
-931 TKVKKLE
+931 GKICKLE
-938 SERDHWKK
+938 NECDKWKVH
-946 CFEPLK
+946 FEPMR

-962 SGLRIAL
+962 SGMRIAL
-969 EKAER
+969 EKAQR
-974 DANALKTQNTNL
+974 DAKALKEQNASLAALYN
-986 VAMFGKADA
+986 KADNESRKA
-995 EAKKSEAALKTLDA
+995 EAALRSLDC
-1009 KFKKEVEQLRRLNKQ
+1009 KFKKEIENLRKTNKSLDEDLQ
-1024 MDADFNSHK
+1024 GHK
-1033 ETSKKTELCYLN
+1033 ETWKKAEKSYKV
-1045 DLDCMKKELNRASKN
+1045 DLDSVRKELHRICKSK
-1060 NQDLEV
+1060 QDLEV
-1066 TNSELKEEVESLEK
+1066 TNAELKEEVESLEK

-1113 LEEMRSESMRQ
+1113 LEELRSETMRQ
-1124 SYHASRVEL
+1124 SFHASRIEL
-1133 QPERTEYID
+1133 KPDRTEYID

-1153 KTDYGRMHHSMS
+1153 KSDYGRMHHSLS
-1165 YITSDARCSCPSMRS
+1165 YITSESRCSCPSMRS
-1180 QLVSQLIEDLFDRIH
+1180 QLVGQLIEDLFERVH
-1195 NTVDEDLTRL
+1195 NIVDDDLNRL
-1205 CKEIA
+1205 CNEITL
-1210 PPSGR
+1210 SNNR
-1215 EVTVEA
+1215 DVTVET

-1252 WQRAVSS
+1252 WQRAASS
-1259 MTYSVGGYSGG
+1259 MSYSVPNLCTST
-1270 DSRGEFSSLRLA
+1270 A
-1282 GNAGVLHGAA
+1282 GNERVVAGAA
-1292 RLASVSCACA
+1292 RLASVTCACA
-1302 AARLCAAM
+1302 AARLAAAR
-1310 PDIADSVK
+1310 PDLAHAVK

>member
-1 MASTDTSTA
+1 MD
-10 SSQISV
+10 
-16 APEDH
+16 
-21 KRTVDDAFLN
+21 
-31 RLKSLV
+31 
-37 DRLRLENATLKKSL
+37 
-51 DVERSEIRAMKALHD
+51 
-66 SALRNIKTEQKK
+66 
-78 REEFLEKQLRTV
+78 
-90 NKSDRLADD
+90 
-99 NQLGNSRMV
+99 
-108 ELKKLSTEIQ
+108 
-118 SLKSANKGLQ
+118 
-128 EKLKVAQAAECA
+128 C
-140 RAAELRAQ
+140 
-148 VAKHAALEQ
+148 
-157 AARRDARAQCHKL
+157 
-170 LEEIKSKERV
+170 
-180 IIQLRREAA
+180 
-189 RTAALQNDQTQRM
+189 
-202 EGGANE
+202 GANE
-208 TGRKLRVDQG
+208 LGRKLRVDQEKG
-218 KEKNNREDL
+218 KTNREDL

-244 DEDSAVSSAPPSLS
+244 DEDSAVSSAPASLS

-267 CGQCRSAAERAAAS
+267 CGQCRSSAERASAA

-292 RDARDQIELME
+292 RDARDQLELME

-308 LEDAHPDKGARDN
+308 LEDAHPDKGPRDN
-321 LTDSD
+321 LTDTD

-365 QLGTPHDDF
+365 HLGTPHDDF
-374 KDDFAKAQV
+374 KEDFARAQV
-383 LADILDRNS
+383 LADILDKNS
-392 ETSDSLKSNPVKDH
+392 EATSDSLKSNPVKEH

-412 NAASTEDRTCLEQVL
+412 NAASAEDRACLEQVL

-434 TLSSSVSEDDCYQ
+434 TLSSSVSEDECYQ
-447 VKPRRICDLKQKSEI
+447 VKPKKICDLRFKQET
-462 DIPSHKTQKAI
+462 DKTHKAI

-487 SLESLCSD
+487 SLESLCSE

-508 FEGVETETKCT
+508 FEGVETESKST
-519 QTDVNDSF
+519 QTDVNESF

-555 TLNTKDDGDGLECRC
+555 TLSTKEDGDGLECRC

-594 YEAAEDVKQ
+594 YEAAQDVKE
-603 AKLAERLQKEF
+603 AKLAQRLQKEF
-614 QLENR
+614 LLENR
-619 LQDLESQ
+619 IQELETQLSELQD
-626 LLELQEKYERLE
+626 KYERLE

-676 ECSRAQAE
+676 ECSRSQAE
-684 RLMAELSKRECSLK
+684 RLMAELTNRECTLK
-698 ARENELLTR
+698 ARENELRSR
-707 LDKLEKAVPALIAWN
+707 LEKLERAVPALIAWN
-722 VIRAIGAN
+722 VVQAVGADLSCGGKRALIN
-730 VGPAEQRTLKCRMIP
+730 RMSG
-745 YSDNTKTF
+745 YGEDTRKAV
-753 IQQVRQEASKPCGC
+753 QQIRQECRQFGTRCGA
-767 GTLVAYN
+767 LVAWN
-774 NINTEETPSVKLLE
+774 DIATGSTPTEQELQKQVNKLLTEKKRIEGQTEETKKKLE
-788 QKITKLMAE
+788 MRVQE
-797 KKEIES
+797 
-803 SSEKMKQ
+803 
-810 RLEQKV
+810 
-816 KVLEEE
+816 LEEE
-822 LETIRRQMKATECGA
+822 LDTAKRQIAATVCGGEA
-837 AVKKHML
+837 KK
-844 EDQIVKI
+844 EKI
-851 EHEIDKEKENETQPV
+851 EEQISDLEVQLRKDQETGKQPA
-866 DPIMGSKLKALL
+866 DPAMGTKIRALL
-878 ISEQELKTRIG
+878 ISEQELKNRVS
-889 ELERRETAYLEMLTQ
+889 ELERREAAYLEMLTQ

-909 AEMEGGYKKKIEESQ
+909 AEMEGGYKKRIQESQ
-924 VAKTQLK
+924 TLENTLK
-931 TKVKKLE
+931 NKVQKVE
-938 SERDHWKK
+938 TERDHYRR

-957 IEESE
+957 VEESE
-962 SGLRIAL
+962 SGMRIAL

-974 DANALKTQNTNL
+974 DAKHLKDQNTTL
-986 VAMFGKADA
+986 HSELKKA
-995 EAKKSEAALKTLDA
+995 EAEVRKSETAFKTLDA
-1009 KFKKEVEQLRRLNKQ
+1009 KFKKEIEHLRKLNKNLDTDLKSQ
-1024 MDADFNSHK
+1024 K
-1033 ETSKKTELCYLN
+1033 ESAKRSEKN
-1045 DLDCMKKELNRASKN
+1045 FIGDLESIRKELARAYKN
-1060 NQDLEV
+1060 NQELEV

-1094 KCDEKIK
+1094 KCDEKVK

-1124 SYHASRVEL
+1124 SFHASRVEL
-1133 QPERTEYID
+1133 KPDRTEYID

-1165 YITSDARCSCPSMRS
+1165 YITSESRCSCPAMRT
-1180 QLVSQLIEDLFDRIH
+1180 QLVGQLIEDLFERVH
-1195 NTVDEDLTRL
+1195 NTVDDDLTRL
-1205 CKEIA
+1205 CNDI
-1210 PPSGR
+1210 SLIHSR
-1215 EVTVEA
+1215 EVTAET

-1252 WQRAVSS
+1252 WRCGASPLSQASAQLACPAPRASNA
-1259 MTYSVGGYSGG
+1259 SV
-1270 DSRGEFSSLRLA
+1270 LA
-1282 GNAGVLHGAA
+1282 GAE

-1302 AARLCAAM
+1302 AARLAARR
-1310 PDIADSVK
+1310 PDLASAVK
-1318 LCQEEVLDHGDV
+1318 RCQEEVLDHGDV

>member
-1 MASTDTSTA
+1 MASTDTST
-10 SSQISV
+10 SSQIS
-16 APEDH
+16 AAAMEEH
-21 KRTVDDAFLN
+21 KRTVDEAFLN
-31 RLKSLV
+31 KLKGLV
-37 DRLRLENATLKKSL
+37 ERLRLENATLKKSL
-51 DVERSEIRAMKALHD
+51 DIERSEVRALKARQE
-66 SALRNIKTEQKK
+66 STIRNIKTDFKK
-78 REEFLEKQLRTV
+78 KEDLLEKQLRAITKPEKDEEPPASYKV
-90 NKSDRLADD
+90 
-99 NQLGNSRMV
+99 V
-108 ELKKLSTEIQ
+108 ELKRLSTEIQ
-118 SLKSANKGLQ
+118 FLKAANKGLQ

-148 VAKHAALEQ
+148 VVKHNALEQ
-157 AARRDARAQCHKL
+157 AARRDTRAQCHKL

-180 IIQLRREAA
+180 IIQLKREAA
-189 RTAALQNDQTQRM
+189 RAASNEQAQRM
-202 EGGANE
+202 ECGTTE
-208 TGRKLRVDQG
+208 FGRKRGDQA
-218 KEKNNREDL
+218 KEKSNREGL

-236 TFYREAPS
+236 SFYREAPS
-244 DEDSAVSSAPPSLS
+244 DEDSAVSSAPASLS

-267 CGQCRSAAERAAAS
+267 CGQCRSAAERAAAA

-292 RDARDQIELME
+292 RDARDQLELME

-308 LEDAHPDKGARDN
+308 LEDASPDKGARDN

-354 HAPSSPCNPRR
+354 HTPSSPCNPRR
-365 QLGTPHDDF
+365 HLTTSHDDF

-383 LADILDRNS
+383 LADSLDRNS
-392 ETSDSLKSNPVKDH
+392 DTSDSLKSNPVKDH

-412 NAASTEDRTCLEQVL
+412 NAVSAEDRSCLEQVL
-427 MLLYNLQ
+427 MMLYNFQ
-434 TLSSSVSEDDCYQ
+434 ALSSSVSEDECYQ
-447 VKPRRICDLKQKSEI
+447 TKPRRICDLRLKSEI
-462 DIPSHKTQKAI
+462 DIPSHKTHKAI
-473 ATVTPYQQKGYKCE
+473 ATVTPYQQKGYKSE
-487 SLESLCSD
+487 SLESLCE

-508 FEGVETETKCT
+508 FEGVETESIGT
-519 QTDVNDSF
+519 QTEINDSF

-542 IREKLERQGVRNR
+542 IREKLEKQGVRNR
-555 TLNTKDDGDGLECRC
+555 TLNTKEDGDSLECKC

-594 YEAAEDVKQ
+594 YEAAQDVKQ
-603 AKLAERLQKEF
+603 AKLAQRLQKEF
-614 QLENR
+614 LLENR
-619 LQDLESQ
+619 IQELESQ
-626 LLELQEKYERLE
+626 LTDLQDKYERLE

-684 RLMAELSKRECSLK
+684 RLMGELAKRECTLK

-707 LDKLEKAVPALIAWN
+707 LNGLERAVPALIAWN
-722 VIRAIGAN
+722 VLQVVGAN
-730 VGPAEQRTLKCRMIP
+730 
-745 YSDNTKTF
+745 
-753 IQQVRQEASKPCGC
+753 
-767 GTLVAYN
+767 
-774 NINTEETPSVKLLE
+774 
-788 QKITKLMAE
+788 ITKGNQRALMNRMGNLDNKTRTGLIEMKHTDGNESNCGAVVVWNEINSGISTNVMILQQQISKLIHE
-797 KKEIES
+797 KKEIE
-803 SSEKMKQ
+803 KQ
-810 RLEQKV
+810 TSQIKKILETRVQE
-816 KVLEEE
+816 LEEE
-822 LETIRRQMKATECGA
+822 LETTRRQVSTAVWGA
-837 AVKKHML
+837 EIQRDKIEEKIDEL
-844 EDQIVKI
+844 EDKI
-851 EHEIDKEKENETQPV
+851 KKEKEEEQLPMDSLTS
-866 DPIMGSKLKALL
+866 SKIRALL
-878 ISEQELKTRIG
+878 TTEQELKNRIA

-909 AEMEGGYKKKIEESQ
+909 AEMEGGYKKKIEEAQ
-924 VAKTQLK
+924 ATEMQLNV
-931 TKVKKLE
+931 KVKKLE
-938 SERDHWKK
+938 TERDQWKN

-952 KKLKE
+952 KKLRE
-957 IEESE
+957 VEESE
-962 SGLRIAL
+962 SGMRIAL

-974 DANALKTQNTNL
+974 DAKTLKVQNNNL
-986 VAMFGKADA
+986 TAMFGKADSD
-995 EAKKSEAALKTLDA
+995 AKKAESTVKALES
-1009 KFKKEVEQLRRLNKQ
+1009 KFKREIDQLRKMNKQ
-1024 MDADFNSHK
+1024 LDEDLKSHR
-1033 ETSKKTELCYLN
+1033 ELSKNTEVGFMG
-1045 DLDCMKKELNRASKN
+1045 DLECIRKELTRACKN
-1060 NQDLEV
+1060 NQELEV

-1087 ALTQCKR
+1087 ALNQCKR
-1094 KCDEKIK
+1094 KCDDKLK
-1101 TLSHELSIKTEE
+1101 TMSHELSIKTEE
-1113 LEEMRSESMRQ
+1113 LEELRSETLRQ
-1124 SYHASRVEL
+1124 SFHASRIDL
-1133 QPERTEYID
+1133 KPDRTEYVD
-1142 EGYSV
+1142 EGYSI

-1165 YITSDARCSCPSMRS
+1165 YITSESRCSCPSMRS

-1210 PPSGR
+1210 PVNGK
-1215 EVTVEA
+1215 VTAEA
-1221 KAKITNYLLM
+1221 KSKITNYLLM

-1237 VRSIGDADA
+1237 IRSIGDADA
-1246 KTDTEE
+1246 KTDSEE

-1259 MTYSVGGYSGG
+1259 MSYPSGCWAA
-1270 DSRGEFSSLRLA
+1270 RG
-1282 GNAGVLHGAA
+1282 GNAGVLRGAA

-1302 AARLCAAM
+1302 AARLCAAA
-1310 PDIADSVK
+1310 PALADCVNA
-1318 LCQEEVLDHGDV
+1318 CQQEVLDHGDV

>member
-1 MASTDTSTA
+1 MD
-10 SSQISV
+10 
-16 APEDH
+16 
-21 KRTVDDAFLN
+21 
-31 RLKSLV
+31 
-37 DRLRLENATLKKSL
+37 
-51 DVERSEIRAMKALHD
+51 
-66 SALRNIKTEQKK
+66 
-78 REEFLEKQLRTV
+78 
-90 NKSDRLADD
+90 
-99 NQLGNSRMV
+99 
-108 ELKKLSTEIQ
+108 
-118 SLKSANKGLQ
+118 
-128 EKLKVAQAAECA
+128 C
-140 RAAELRAQ
+140 
-148 VAKHAALEQ
+148 
-157 AARRDARAQCHKL
+157 
-170 LEEIKSKERV
+170 
-180 IIQLRREAA
+180 
-189 RTAALQNDQTQRM
+189 
-202 EGGANE
+202 GANE
-208 TGRKLRVDQG
+208 LGRKLRVDQEKG
-218 KEKNNREDL
+218 KTNREDL

-244 DEDSAVSSAPPSLS
+244 DEDSAVSSAPASLS

-267 CGQCRSAAERAAAS
+267 CGQCRSSAERASAA

-292 RDARDQIELME
+292 RDARDQLELME

-308 LEDAHPDKGARDN
+308 LEDAHPDKGPRDN
-321 LTDSD
+321 LTDTD

-365 QLGTPHDDF
+365 HLGTPHDDF
-374 KDDFAKAQV
+374 KEDFARAQV
-383 LADILDRNS
+383 LADILDKNS
-392 ETSDSLKSNPVKDH
+392 EATSDSLKSNPVKEH

-412 NAASTEDRTCLEQVL
+412 NAASAEDRACLEQVL

-434 TLSSSVSEDDCYQ
+434 TLSSSVSEDECYQ
-447 VKPRRICDLKQKSEI
+447 VKPKKICDLRFKQET
-462 DIPSHKTQKAI
+462 DKTHKAI

-487 SLESLCSD
+487 SLESLCSE

-508 FEGVETETKCT
+508 FEGVETESKST
-519 QTDVNDSF
+519 QTDVNESF

-555 TLNTKDDGDGLECRC
+555 TLSTKEDGDGLECRC

-594 YEAAEDVKQ
+594 YEAAQDVKE
-603 AKLAERLQKEF
+603 AKLAQRLQKEF
-614 QLENR
+614 LLENR
-619 LQDLESQ
+619 IQELETQLSELQD
-626 LLELQEKYERLE
+626 KYERLE

-676 ECSRAQAE
+676 ECSRSQAE
-684 RLMAELSKRECSLK
+684 RLMAELTNRECTLK
-698 ARENELLTR
+698 ARENELRSR
-707 LDKLEKAVPALIAWN
+707 LEKLERAVPALIAWN
-722 VIRAIGAN
+722 VVQAVGADLSCGGKRALI
-730 VGPAEQRTLKCRMIP
+730 TRMSG
-745 YSDNTKTF
+745 YGEDTRKAV
-753 IQQVRQEASKPCGC
+753 QQIRQECRQFGTRCGA
-767 GTLVAYN
+767 LVAWN
-774 NINTEETPSVKLLE
+774 DIATGSTPTEQELQKQVNKLLTEKKRIEGQTEETKKKLE
-788 QKITKLMAE
+788 MRVQE
-797 KKEIES
+797 
-803 SSEKMKQ
+803 
-810 RLEQKV
+810 
-816 KVLEEE
+816 LEEE
-822 LETIRRQMKATECGA
+822 LETAKRQIAATVCGGEA
-837 AVKKHML
+837 KK
-844 EDQIVKI
+844 EKI
-851 EHEIDKEKENETQPV
+851 EEQISDLEVQLRKDQETGKQPA
-866 DPIMGSKLKALL
+866 DPAMGTKIRALL
-878 ISEQELKTRIG
+878 ISEQELKNRVS
-889 ELERRETAYLEMLTQ
+889 ELERREAAYLEMLTQ

-909 AEMEGGYKKKIEESQ
+909 AEMEGGYKKRIQESQ
-924 VAKTQLK
+924 TMEATLK
-931 TKVKKLE
+931 NKVQKVE
-938 SERDHWKK
+938 TERDHYRR

-957 IEESE
+957 VEESE
-962 SGLRIAL
+962 SGMRIAL

-974 DANALKTQNTNL
+974 DAKHLKDQNTTL
-986 VAMFGKADA
+986 HSELKKA
-995 EAKKSEAALKTLDA
+995 EAEVRKSETAFKTLDA
-1009 KFKKEVEQLRRLNKQ
+1009 KFKKEIEHLRKLNKNL
-1024 MDADFNSHK
+1024 DTDLKSHK
-1033 ETSKKTELCYLN
+1033 ESAKRSEKN
-1045 DLDCMKKELNRASKN
+1045 FIGDLESIRKELARAYKN
-1060 NQDLEV
+1060 NQELEV

-1094 KCDEKIK
+1094 KCDEKVK

-1124 SYHASRVEL
+1124 SFHASRVEL
-1133 QPERTEYID
+1133 KPDRTEYID

-1165 YITSDARCSCPSMRS
+1165 YITSESRCSCPAMRT
-1180 QLVSQLIEDLFDRIH
+1180 QLVGQLIEDLFERVH
-1195 NTVDEDLTRL
+1195 NTVDDDLTRL
-1205 CKEIA
+1205 CNDI
-1210 PPSGR
+1210 SLIHSR
-1215 EVTVEA
+1215 EVNAET

-1252 WQRAVSS
+1252 WRCGASPLSQASAQLSCPAPRASNA
-1259 MTYSVGGYSGG
+1259 SV
-1270 DSRGEFSSLRLA
+1270 LA
-1282 GNAGVLHGAA
+1282 GAE

-1302 AARLCAAM
+1302 AARLAARR
-1310 PDIADSVK
+1310 PDLASAVK
-1318 LCQEEVLDHGDV
+1318 RCQEEVLDHGDV